1 MSKQP
6 KPSLT
11 NLAKGIGMKLLF
23 DIERSLNVNPPK
35 YGKGV
40 KWIERRKV
48 KLSDLI
54 TKDDEGNSLQ
64 SREKEHVIQ
73 DHNDLKNSFMAL
85 GVLYDKEV
93 MVCRLR
99 DDGLLELNSGYN
111 RLWVLTTMGITHY
124 FVDVVTYDNPY
135 FEAMWKRKFNASQ
148 DHLGKGTPNTEGTL
162 LLGLSEAKAKDSF
175 DWKSDDAVKEALRFM
190 TSGSKTEGQI
200 TSLLKKWRET
210 NNPNPFVRG
219 LNTQMANKL
228 SEHME
233 LSYKGYCK
241 DASLECYGEIGYN
254 RHDGDIR
261 SKIVEWVNLYNSRGV
276 KIDVYGFIQHVVA
289 DKIDKQRKEF
299 VDEFNAS
306 VEWMKKHLQPKY
318 HNIVNLAGFHAQIRT
333 RNSKDGG
340 RPKERGIVDVNGNII
355 IDKDPILGTK

>member
-1 MSKQP
+1 MSKQS

-35 YGKGV
+35 YGKGIQ
-40 KWIERRKV
+40 WIRRQKV

-54 TKDDEGNSLQ
+54 TRDDHGNSLQ
-64 SREKEHVIQ
+64 PREKEHEIQ
-73 DHNDLKNSFMAL
+73 DHNNLDTSFRAQ
-85 GVLYDKEV
+85 GVMYDREV
-93 MVCRLR
+93 MVCKLR
-99 DDGLLELNSGYN
+99 DDGNLELHSGYN
-111 RLWVLTTMGITHY
+111 RLYVFHSMGVTHY
-124 FVDVVTYDNPY
+124 FVDVVTYDSPFY
-135 FEAMWKRKFNASQ
+135 EAMWKRKFNASP
-148 DHLGKGTPNTEGTL
+148 DHIGKGTPNTEGTL
-162 LLGLSEAKAKDSF
+162 LVGLDEAKAKNSF
-175 DWKSDDAVKEALRFM
+175 DWRSDDEVKEALRFM
-190 TSGSKTEGQI
+190 TSGSKTEKQI
-200 TSLLKKWRET
+200 NSLLKKWRET
-210 NNPNPFVRG
+210 NNPNPFIRG

-233 LSYKGYCK
+233 LPYKGYCK

-261 SKIVEWVNLYNSRGV
+261 SKIVEWVNLFDARNVR
-276 KIDVYGFIQHVVA
+276 IDVYGFIQHVVA

-306 VEWMKKHLQPKY
+306 VEWMQKHLQPEY
-318 HNIVNLAGFHAQIRT
+318 HNIVNFVGFHAQIRT
-333 RNSKDGG
+333 SNPEDGG
-340 RPKERGIVDVNGNII
+340 RPKERGIVDVDGNII